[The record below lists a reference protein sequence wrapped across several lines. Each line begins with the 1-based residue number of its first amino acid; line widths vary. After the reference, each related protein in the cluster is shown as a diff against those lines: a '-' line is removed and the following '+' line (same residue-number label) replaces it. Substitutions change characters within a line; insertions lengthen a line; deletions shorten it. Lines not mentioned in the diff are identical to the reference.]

1 MNYLCSSSDL
11 ISMLALTRG
20 SAVRRNYP
28 KTANPLSRVSLPRRG
43 SERDFIRSWR
53 FNISSSTWEELAS
66 KGRKW
71 GLEKDNNDNQR
82 KRNHSWYYLWVP
94 GLESLRKLISDFKNV
109 RDAFCLQ
116 RWVLAA
122 CLPDISSYNQ
132 FLKEVQG
139 KDSCELCY

>member
-66 KGRKW
+66 RGENEDWKGITMITR
-71 GLEKDNNDNQR
+71 GNATIHDI
-82 KRNHSWYYLWVP
+82 
-94 GLESLRKLISDFKNV
+94 ISE
-109 RDAFCLQ
+109 
-116 RWVLAA
+116 
-122 CLPDISSYNQ
+122 
-132 FLKEVQG
+132 FLG
-139 KDSCELCY
+139 